1 MKQAAMEVV
10 ESGQPTDIRT
20 GLVTNT
26 EPLTIQITPQFI
38 LPSSVLIVPRHLT
51 DYKVKVS
58 FNWETENAG
67 QHNHN
72 YSGNTASESGGSGES
87 SFSSHSHSYSGTTEN
102 RPDHKHVV
110 KSEKDKEITIHNAL
124 QVNDKVALLR
134 QKGGQF
140 YYILDRID

>member
-1 MKQAAMEVV
+1 MKQAAMEAV
-10 ESGQPTDIRT
+10 ESGQPADIRT

-38 LPSSVLIVPRHLT
+38 LPASVLIVPKHLT
-51 DYKVKVS
+51 DYTVKVS

-67 QHNHN
+67 QHNHG
-72 YSGNTASESGGSGES
+72 YSGNTASTSGGSGES
-87 SFSSHSHSYSGTTEN
+87 AFSSHSHSYSGTTEN
-102 RPDHKHVV
+102 TPDHKHVV

-140 YYILDRID
+140 YYILDRI